1 MSNKTHSKAHHLR
14 KHKREEFSE
23 VFQQLNAQG
32 QSIFMVTHNPDNAA
46 LAHRIVNIRDGRMFD
61 ESNVSQSSS

>member
-1 MSNKTHSKAHHLR
+1 MTGV
-14 KHKREEFSE
+14 EIME

-32 QSIFMVTHNPDNAA
+32 QTIFMVTHNPENAA

-61 ESNVSQSSS
+61 ESDAGLQSAEQGEQTW